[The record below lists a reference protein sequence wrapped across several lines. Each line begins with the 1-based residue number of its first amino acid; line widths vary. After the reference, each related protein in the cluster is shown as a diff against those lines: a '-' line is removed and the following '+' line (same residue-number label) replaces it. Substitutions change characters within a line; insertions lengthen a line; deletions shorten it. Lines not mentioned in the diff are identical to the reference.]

1 MIKPQARSMPIP
13 ERSDKGTPEDQQM
26 ANIGAEQASEEEVT
40 QAKGIV
46 ENIAVYIYSDGAED
60 IIEKS
65 GGSAKEVG
73 LIAGNLVTNEIALE
87 EEEGQDISRD
97 IEIEIMAEI
106 VHEITD
112 LLLAK
117 GVINLPDENSEQ
129 AFMGEALTFA
139 ISAAMDSDD
148 PQITN
153 ESMMNLVTNMLNS
166 SEQSGQPVD
175 GVPLPQEMM
184 NGQS

>member
-1 MIKPQARSMPIP
+1 MIKEQARPMPIP
-13 ERSDKGTPEDQQM
+13 NGKSTIPEEEQQM
-26 ANIGAEQASEEEVT
+26 ANIGIEQASEEEVA

-112 LLLAK
+112 LLLSK
-117 GVINLPDENSEQ
+117 GVIDLPDENSEQ

-153 ESMMNLVTNMLNS
+153 ESMMEVVTNMINS
-166 SEQSGQPVD
+166 SEQSGQPVN
-175 GVPLPQEMM
+175 GVPLPQGMI

>member
-1 MIKPQARSMPIP
+1 
-13 ERSDKGTPEDQQM
+13 
-26 ANIGAEQASEEEVT
+26 
-40 QAKGIV
+40 
-46 ENIAVYIYSDGAED
+46 
-60 IIEKS
+60 
-65 GGSAKEVG
+65 
-73 LIAGNLVTNEIALE
+73 
-87 EEEGQDISRD
+87 
-97 IEIEIMAEI
+97 
-106 VHEITD
+106 
-112 LLLAK
+112 
-117 GVINLPDENSEQ
+117 
-129 AFMGEALTFA
+129 MGEALTFA